1 MTLRLDD
8 VVKHYRGPSET
19 VRAVDGVT
27 LAVGRGEMVALYGP
41 SGSGKTTL
49 LLIAAGLIAPDAGV
63 VTVEGRDVGS
73 LSRKE
78 SARYRRE
85 VIGVVLQHSHMMAG
99 VPAIENAALKLLA
112 SPVPLLQAKRRAR
125 PWLRRLGLDRQGD
138 QLPHQLSGGERQRVA
153 VARALANDPVLLLAD
168 EPTGSLDSQRGRSVL
183 ELLHRIAHERGMA
196 ILLAT
201 HDPHAAEIADRA
213 VVLRDGKLHPHG
225 DQGPAAPGGSAP
237 APAFPGSDPS

>member
-1 MTLRLDD
+1 MTLLLDG

-27 LAVGRGEMVALYGP
+27 LRVERGEMVALYGP

-49 LLIAAGLIAPDAGV
+49 LLLAAGLVAPDAGAIV
-63 VTVEGRDVGS
+63 VEGRDVAH

-78 SARYRRE
+78 AARYRRE

-112 SPVPLLQAKRRAR
+112 DPVSLMQARRRAR
-125 PWLRRLGLDRQGD
+125 PWLSRVGLDRQRD
-138 QLPHQLSGGERQRVA
+138 QLPEQLSGGERQRVA

-168 EPTGSLDSQRGRSVL
+168 EPTGSLDSQRGRKVL
-183 ELLHRIAHERGMA
+183 ELLHDLSHERGMA

-201 HDPHAAEIADRA
+201 HDPQAAEIADRA
-213 VVLRDGKLHPHG
+213 LVLRDGKLHDRDSDESPTTQPH
-225 DQGPAAPGGSAP
+225 PEAAVPGGEAT
-237 APAFPGSDPS
+237 